1 MTEDR
6 SRPARPAAG
15 GDLAQGREQP
25 PASAPKQVATPVPS
39 EAYKASAARVAAA
52 APGAAGPP
60 AAGPAPAAPAP
71 PRTAAGAAAL
81 TRRGFLS
88 SLGVAWT
95 AFTAACA
102 AGAVATN
109 RFMFP
114 NVLFEPPQ
122 TFKAGGPGEF
132 LPGTVDGRFKESF
145 GVFVVREEGGALY
158 ALRAV
163 CTHLGCTPNWLEA
176 ENKFKCPC
184 HGSGFYRSGI
194 NFEGPAPRPLE
205 RYRIVLADD
214 GQILID
220 KTKIFAYEKGDWSNP
235 ESLLVA

>member
-1 MTEDR
+1 VTDESR
-6 SRPARPAAG
+6 TIAPGPPAPQGQEKPAPRPAIAQPSAAAGPAAV
-15 GDLAQGREQP
+15 
-25 PASAPKQVATPVPS
+25 PKS
-39 EAYKASAARVAAA
+39 A
-52 APGAAGPP
+52 APGAAKP
-60 AAGPAPAAPAP
+60 AGDM
-71 PRTAAGAAAL
+71 

-88 SLGVAWT
+88 TLGVAWT
-95 AFTAACA
+95 AFAAACG
-102 AGAVATN
+102 AGAVATT

-122 TFKAGGPGEF
+122 QFKAGFTTDF
-132 LPGTVDGRFKESF
+132 LVGSVDQRFKEAY
-145 GVFVVREEGGALY
+145 GVFIVRNDEGIY
-158 ALRAV
+158 ALRTV

-194 NFEGPAPRPLE
+194 NYEGPAPRPLE

-220 KTKIFAYEKGDWSNP
+220 KTKIYAYEKGEWENP
-235 ESLLVA
+235 ESFMKG